1 MAATH
6 KIETY
11 GEIALVT
18 LAYDQLDAYRVEDF
32 KRQMG
37 PVLSRYTK
45 VVFDMGRLRFID
57 SLGLGVMLFFL
68 RELNAQGGDLK
79 LCCIKGTVR
88 MLLERVGM
96 VRLFDTYETR
106 EDAVLATQ
114 WDCPWKSLD
123 IVLAPSDNIRRK
135 AMALDID
142 RSAA

>member
-1 MAATH
+1 MAAKHT
-6 KIETY
+6 IETR

-32 KRQMG
+32 KRQMR
-37 PVLSRYTK
+37 PVFARYK
-45 VVFDMGRLRFID
+45 KIVFDMSRLRFID
-57 SLGLGVMLFFL
+57 SLGLGVVLFFL

-79 LCCIKGTVR
+79 LCGLKGTVR

-96 VRLFDTYETR
+96 MRLFDIYETR
-106 EDAVLATQ
+106 EDALLATQ

-123 IVLAPSDNIRRK
+123 IVLAPTDSIRRK